1 MHFIRSPCGG
11 NSEARAKKGIK
22 CVYGRILNWVAEIQQ
37 RGIGRPFQM
46 LTEDKEV
53 QYEEV

>member
-1 MHFIRSPCGG
+1 MEGIQRQGQ
-11 NSEARAKKGIK
+11 KGIK

-37 RGIGRPFQM
+37 RGIGGPFQM